1 MSNRFSAAD
10 RLTRLLAVIPWVAR
24 HPGASLDEIVNKF
37 AYPKDDLVGDLTD
50 VVQYVGVP
58 PYTPD
63 TMIEVTI
70 EDEHVWI
77 HFADYFNRPMRLTTE
92 EAGLLL
98 SAGRAVLGV
107 MGDDDSGPLLSAL
120 AKLTS
125 ALEDPSAFEIRL
137 GDASE
142 ETMAILRTA
151 IAEHRQVH
159 IDYYSYGR
167 DQRSERTIDPG
178 RFFSDEGQ
186 WYVAGYCHLADAD
199 RVFRVD
205 RIRKATLLDTLF
217 DRPTDPPGLQ
227 LLDPAAGVPRV
238 VIDVAPERGLGTRS
252 VSARRKPIA
261 RRRVDSTAFA
271 RRGACVD
278 RTPARTSR
286 SRRSCRRCAG
296 RPRDCR
302 AKRCRGT
309 YPRSIRQ
316 MTRGKTSRQ
325 DQSTKAARERHS
337 P

>member
-24 HPGASLDEIVNKF
+24 HGGASLDEIAVKF
-37 AYPKDDLVGDLTD
+37 AYPKDELVSDLTD

-63 TMIEVTI
+63 TMIEVSI

-77 HFADYFNRPMRLTTE
+77 HYADYFNRPMRLSTE
-92 EAGLLL
+92 EASLLL
-98 SAGRAVLGV
+98 SAGRAVLGL

-125 ALEDPSAFEIRL
+125 ALDDPDSLEIRL

-142 ETMAILRTA
+142 ETMAIVRTA

-167 DQRSERTIDPG
+167 DLRTERTIDPA

-186 WYVAGYCHLADAD
+186 WYVAGYCHLAGAD

-205 RIRKATLLDTLF
+205 RIRKATLLDTTF

-227 LLDPAAGVPRV
+227 LLDPAAGLPRV
-238 VIDVAPERGLGTRS
+238 TIDISPDARWVLDQYPNDGSEPIEGGWTRLRLPVAARPWIERLLVRLGPEVRVVDAPEDLG
-252 VSARRKPIA
+252 I
-261 RRRVDSTAFA
+261 
-271 RRGACVD
+271 
-278 RTPARTSR
+278 
-286 SRRSCRRCAG
+286 AG
-296 RPRDCR
+296 RN
-302 AKRCRGT
+302 AA
-309 YPRSIRQ
+309 
-316 MTRGKTSRQ
+316 
-325 DQSTKAARERHS
+325 AARILARYGR
-337 P
+337 

>member
-1 MSNRFSAAD
+1 MSGRFSATD

-24 HPGASLDEIVNKF
+24 HGGTSLDEIASKF
-37 AYPKDDLVGDLTD
+37 AYPKDDLVSDLTD
-50 VVQYVGVP
+50 VVQFVGVP

-77 HFADYFNRPMRLTTE
+77 HFADYFNRPMRLSPQE
-92 EAGLLL
+92 GGLLL

-107 MGDDDSGPLLSAL
+107 MGDHDSGPLLSAL

-125 ALEDPSAFEIRL
+125 ALDDPAALEIRL

-151 IAEHRQVH
+151 ISEHRQVH

-167 DQRSERTIDPG
+167 DLRTERTIDPA

-186 WYVAGYCHLADAD
+186 WYVAGYCHLANAD

-205 RIRKATLLDTLF
+205 RIRKATLLDTMF

-227 LLDPAAGVPRV
+227 LLDPAAGLPRV
-238 VIDVAPERGLGTRS
+238 TIDVSPDARWVLEQYPNDGSESLEGGWTRLRLPVAAQPWIERLLVRLGPD
-252 VSARRKPIA
+252 V
-261 RRRVDSTAFA
+261 RV
-271 RRGACVD
+271 VD
-278 RTPARTSR
+278 AAEDLGI
-286 SRRSCRRCAG
+286 AG
-296 RPRDCR
+296 RN
-302 AKRCRGT
+302 AA
-309 YPRSIRQ
+309 
-316 MTRGKTSRQ
+316 
-325 DQSTKAARERHS
+325 AARILARYGR
-337 P
+337 